1 MVGFEGIHSS
11 IAELLENFVKYPET
25 LSHLLFVGPPGSG
38 KTTTAN
44 AFVEAMYGK
53 RKHYTGRAL
62 FLNSSDERSLE
73 SVRSKVYPF
82 ANSQIYTIFEELSGS
97 KKPKIII
104 FDEAETLT
112 EQAQTAL
119 RPLLDKPANEVLIF
133 FLCNSVSKIH
143 SSILHR
149 FLRITF
155 ETPTPQQFRNRLEP
169 ILEKTHVQ
177 WKEQQIKQYVQ
188 GIPDVDIQ
196 FRRGDIRYFI
206 LQSTRE
212 KECQKLFDTLLNADP
227 KTKRQYLEEKLQYST
242 YSELLSQVLF
252 FFHSMGTL
260 SVSDIHSIT
269 FFGDSDILR
278 IRKRSEFLEDILE
291 WIQKQLEKLEQG
303 FKEPE
308 AIQTI

>member
-1 MVGFEGIHSS
+1 MAFEGIHQSV
-11 IAELLENFVKYPET
+11 AKLLENFVKTPET

-82 ANSQIYTIFEELSGS
+82 ANSQISNIFEGFGGPKL
-97 KKPKIII
+97 PKIII

-119 RPLLDKPANEVLIF
+119 RPLLDKPASEILIF

-143 SSILHR
+143 PSILHR

-155 ETPTPQQFRNRLEP
+155 ETPSADQFKERLRP
-169 ILEKTHVQ
+169 IMALNYPT
-177 WKEQQIKQYVQ
+177 WKEKQVQDYVDS
-188 GIPDVDIQ
+188 IPNVDIV
-196 FRRGDIRYFI
+196 FRRGDIRFFL
-206 LQSTRE
+206 LQLSKSKESQELYDTTLNGSTKDLR
-212 KECQKLFDTLLNADP
+212 TLLEN
-227 KTKRQYLEEKLQYST
+227 RVMNSM
-242 YSELLSQVLF
+242 YSEIIAQFLFLFYSLGVL
-252 FFHSMGTL
+252 G
-260 SVSDIHSIT
+260 VEDIKNVFT
-269 FFGDSDILR
+269 FGECDLLR
-278 IRKRSEFLEDILE
+278 IRKRSEFIDDLLIWVNGLL
-291 WIQKQLEKLEQG
+291 QKLEASW
-303 FKEPE
+303 EPL
-308 AIQTI
+308 

>member
-1 MVGFEGIHSS
+1 MAFEGIHQSV
-11 IAELLENFVKYPET
+11 AKLLENFVKTPET

-82 ANSQIYTIFEELSGS
+82 ANSQISNIFEGLGGP
-97 KKPKIII
+97 KLPKIII

-119 RPLLDKPANEVLIF
+119 RPLLDKPASEILIF

-143 SSILHR
+143 PSILHR

-155 ETPTPQQFRNRLEP
+155 ETPSADQFKERLRP
-169 ILEKTHVQ
+169 IMALNYPT
-177 WKEQQIKQYVQ
+177 WKEKQVQDYVDS
-188 GIPDVDIQ
+188 IPNVDIV
-196 FRRGDIRYFI
+196 FRRGDIRFFL
-206 LQSTRE
+206 LQLSKSKESQELYDTTLNGSTKDLR
-212 KECQKLFDTLLNADP
+212 TLLESRVLN
-227 KTKRQYLEEKLQYST
+227 SM
-242 YSELLSQVLF
+242 YSEIIAQFLFLFYSLGVL
-252 FFHSMGTL
+252 G
-260 SVSDIHSIT
+260 VADIKNVFT
-269 FFGDSDILR
+269 FGECDLLR
-278 IRKRSEFLEDILE
+278 IRKRSEFIEDLLIWVNGLL
-291 WIQKQLEKLEQG
+291 QKLEASW
-303 FKEPE
+303 EPL
-308 AIQTI
+308 

>member
-1 MVGFEGIHSS
+1 MAFEGIHQSV
-11 IAELLENFVKYPET
+11 AKLLENFVKTPET

-82 ANSQIYTIFEELSGS
+82 ANSQISNIFEGLGGP
-97 KKPKIII
+97 KLPKIII

-119 RPLLDKPANEVLIF
+119 RPLLDKPASEILIF

-143 SSILHR
+143 PSILHR

-155 ETPTPQQFRNRLEP
+155 ETPSADQFKERLRP
-169 ILEKTHVQ
+169 IMALNYPT
-177 WKEQQIKQYVQ
+177 WKEKQVQDYVDS
-188 GIPDVDIQ
+188 IPNVDIV
-196 FRRGDIRYFI
+196 FRRGDIRFFL
-206 LQSTRE
+206 LQLSKSKESQELYDTTLNGSTKDLR
-212 KECQKLFDTLLNADP
+212 TLLEGRVMN
-227 KTKRQYLEEKLQYST
+227 SM
-242 YSELLSQVLF
+242 YSEIIAQFLFLFYSLGVL
-252 FFHSMGTL
+252 G
-260 SVSDIHSIT
+260 VADIKNVFT
-269 FFGDSDILR
+269 FGECDLLR
-278 IRKRSEFLEDILE
+278 IRKRSEFIDDLLIWVNGLL
-291 WIQKQLEKLEQG
+291 QKLEESW
-303 FKEPE
+303 EPL
-308 AIQTI
+308 

>member
-1 MVGFEGIHSS
+1 MAFEGIHQSV
-11 IAELLENFVKYPET
+11 AKLLENFVKTPET

-82 ANSQIYTIFEELSGS
+82 ANSQISNIFEGLGGP
-97 KKPKIII
+97 KLPKIII

-119 RPLLDKPANEVLIF
+119 RPLLDKPASEILIF

-143 SSILHR
+143 PSILHR

-155 ETPTPQQFRNRLEP
+155 ETPSADQFKERLRP
-169 ILEKTHVQ
+169 IMALNYPT
-177 WKEQQIKQYVQ
+177 WKEKQVQEYVDS
-188 GIPDVDIQ
+188 IPNVDIV
-196 FRRGDIRYFI
+196 FRRGDIRFFL
-206 LQSTRE
+206 LQISKSKESQELYDTTLNGSTKDLRA
-212 KECQKLFDTLLNADP
+212 LLEARVLN
-227 KTKRQYLEEKLQYST
+227 SM
-242 YSELLSQVLF
+242 YSEIIAQFLFLFYSLGVL
-252 FFHSMGTL
+252 G
-260 SVSDIHSIT
+260 VADIKNVFT
-269 FFGDSDILR
+269 FGECDLLR
-278 IRKRSEFLEDILE
+278 IRKRSEFIEDLIGWVNGLL
-291 WIQKQLEKLEQG
+291 QKLEASW
-303 FKEPE
+303 EPL
-308 AIQTI
+308 

>member
-1 MVGFEGIHSS
+1 MAFEGIHQSV
-11 IAELLENFVKYPET
+11 AKLLENFVKTPET

-82 ANSQIYTIFEELSGS
+82 ANSQISNIFEGLGGP
-97 KKPKIII
+97 KLPKIII

-119 RPLLDKPANEVLIF
+119 RPLLDKPASEILIF

-143 SSILHR
+143 PSIIHR

-155 ETPTPQQFRNRLEP
+155 ETPSADQFKERLRP
-169 ILEKTHVQ
+169 IMALNYPT
-177 WKEQQIKQYVQ
+177 WKEKQVQEYVDS
-188 GIPDVDIQ
+188 IPNVDIV
-196 FRRGDIRYFI
+196 FRRGDIRFFL
-206 LQSTRE
+206 LQLSKSKESQELYDTTLNGSTKDLR
-212 KECQKLFDTLLNADP
+212 TLLEGRVMN
-227 KTKRQYLEEKLQYST
+227 SM
-242 YSELLSQVLF
+242 YSEIIAQFLFLFYSLGVL
-252 FFHSMGTL
+252 G
-260 SVSDIHSIT
+260 VSEIKNVFT
-269 FFGDSDILR
+269 FGECDLLR
-278 IRKRSEFLEDILE
+278 IRKRSEFIEDLLIWVNGLL
-291 WIQKQLEKLEQG
+291 QKLEG
-303 FKEPE
+303 SWEPL
-308 AIQTI
+308 

>member
-1 MVGFEGIHSS
+1 MAFEGIHQSV
-11 IAELLENFVKYPET
+11 AKLLENFVKTPET

-82 ANSQIYTIFEELSGS
+82 ANSQISNIFEGLGGP
-97 KKPKIII
+97 KLPKIII

-119 RPLLDKPANEVLIF
+119 RPLLDKPASEILIF

-143 SSILHR
+143 PSILHR

-155 ETPTPQQFRNRLEP
+155 ETPSADQFKERLRP
-169 ILEKTHVQ
+169 IMALNYPT
-177 WKEQQIKQYVQ
+177 WKEKQVQEYVDS
-188 GIPDVDIQ
+188 IPNVDIV
-196 FRRGDIRYFI
+196 FRRGDIRFFL
-206 LQSTRE
+206 LQLSKSKESQELYDTTLNGSTKDLR
-212 KECQKLFDTLLNADP
+212 TLLESRVLN
-227 KTKRQYLEEKLQYST
+227 SM
-242 YSELLSQVLF
+242 YSEIIAQFLFLFYSLGVL
-252 FFHSMGTL
+252 G
-260 SVSDIHSIT
+260 VADIKNVFT
-269 FFGDSDILR
+269 FGECDLLR
-278 IRKRSEFLEDILE
+278 IRKRSEFIDDLLIWVNGLL
-291 WIQKQLEKLEQG
+291 QKLEASW
-303 FKEPE
+303 EPL
-308 AIQTI
+308 

>member
-1 MVGFEGIHSS
+1 MAFEGIHQSV
-11 IAELLENFVKYPET
+11 AKLLENFVKTPET

-82 ANSQIYTIFEELSGS
+82 ASSQISNIFEGLGGP
-97 KKPKIII
+97 KLPKIII

-119 RPLLDKPANEVLIF
+119 RPLLDKPASEILIF

-143 SSILHR
+143 PSILHR

-155 ETPTPQQFRNRLEP
+155 ETPSADQFKERLRP
-169 ILEKTHVQ
+169 IMALNYPT
-177 WKEQQIKQYVQ
+177 WKEKQIQDYVDS
-188 GIPDVDIQ
+188 IPNVDIV
-196 FRRGDIRYFI
+196 FRRGDIRFFL
-206 LQSTRE
+206 LQLSKSKESQELYDTTLNGSTKDLRA
-212 KECQKLFDTLLNADP
+212 LLEARVLN
-227 KTKRQYLEEKLQYST
+227 SM
-242 YSELLSQVLF
+242 YSEIIAQFLFLFYSLGVL
-252 FFHSMGTL
+252 G
-260 SVSDIHSIT
+260 VEDIKNVFT
-269 FFGDSDILR
+269 FGECDLLR
-278 IRKRSEFLEDILE
+278 IRKRSEFIEDLIGWVNGLL
-291 WIQKQLEKLEQG
+291 QKLEESW
-303 FKEPE
+303 EPL
-308 AIQTI
+308 

>member
-1 MVGFEGIHSS
+1 MAFEGIHQSV
-11 IAELLENFVKYPET
+11 AKLLENFVKTPET

-82 ANSQIYTIFEELSGS
+82 ANSQISNIFEGLGGP
-97 KKPKIII
+97 KLPKIII

-119 RPLLDKPANEVLIF
+119 RPLLDKPASEILIF

-143 SSILHR
+143 PSILHR

-155 ETPTPQQFRNRLEP
+155 ETPSADQFKERLRP
-169 ILEKTHVQ
+169 IMALNYPT
-177 WKEQQIKQYVQ
+177 WKEKQVQEYVDS
-188 GIPDVDIQ
+188 IPNVDIV
-196 FRRGDIRYFI
+196 FRRGDIRFFL
-206 LQSTRE
+206 LQLSKSKESQELYDTTLNGSTKDLR
-212 KECQKLFDTLLNADP
+212 TLLEGRVMN
-227 KTKRQYLEEKLQYST
+227 SM
-242 YSELLSQVLF
+242 YSEIIAQFLFLFYSLGVL
-252 FFHSMGTL
+252 G
-260 SVSDIHSIT
+260 VSEIKNVFT
-269 FFGDSDILR
+269 FGECDLLR
-278 IRKRSEFLEDILE
+278 IRKRSEFIEDLIGWVNGLL
-291 WIQKQLEKLEQG
+291 QKLEG
-303 FKEPE
+303 SWEPL
-308 AIQTI
+308 

>member
-1 MVGFEGIHSS
+1 MAFEGIHQSV
-11 IAELLENFVKYPET
+11 AKLLENFVKTPET

-82 ANSQIYTIFEELSGS
+82 ANSQISNIFEGLGGP
-97 KKPKIII
+97 KLPKIII

-119 RPLLDKPANEVLIF
+119 RPLLDKPASEILIF

-143 SSILHR
+143 PSILHR

-155 ETPTPQQFRNRLEP
+155 ETPSADQFKERLRP
-169 ILEKTHVQ
+169 IMALNYPT
-177 WKEQQIKQYVQ
+177 WKEKQVQEYVDS
-188 GIPDVDIQ
+188 IPNVDIV
-196 FRRGDIRYFI
+196 FRRGDIRFFL
-206 LQSTRE
+206 LQLSKSKESQELYDTTLNGSTKDLR
-212 KECQKLFDTLLNADP
+212 TLLESRVLN
-227 KTKRQYLEEKLQYST
+227 SM
-242 YSELLSQVLF
+242 YSEIIAQFLFLFYSLGVL
-252 FFHSMGTL
+252 G
-260 SVSDIHSIT
+260 VADIKNVFT
-269 FFGDSDILR
+269 FGECDLLR
-278 IRKRSEFLEDILE
+278 IRKRSEFIEDLIGWVNGLL
-291 WIQKQLEKLEQG
+291 QKLEESW
-303 FKEPE
+303 EPL
-308 AIQTI
+308 